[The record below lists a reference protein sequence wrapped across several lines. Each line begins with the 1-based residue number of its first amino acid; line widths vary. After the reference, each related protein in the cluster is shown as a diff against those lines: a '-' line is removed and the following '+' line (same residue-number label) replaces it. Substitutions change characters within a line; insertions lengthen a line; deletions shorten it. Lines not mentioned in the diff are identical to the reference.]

1 MDRTVSERVERQQR
15 DALGGQGFGW
25 GADAFGALQVAAVA
39 CHAERAG
46 LDVAVRG
53 LLGEARLLVFG
64 AQVGFGHAA
73 VDVVPRQR
81 FGV

>member
-1 MDRTVSERVERQQR
+1 MPFVQR
-15 DALGGQGFGW
+15 FGGR
-25 GADAFGALQVAAVA
+25 ADAFGTLQVAAVA

-53 LLGEARLLVFG
+53 LLGDSRLLVFG

-81 FGV
+81 FGI